1 MDVIKVADISLDPPA
16 VNFIHPPGTVFET
29 VSLLAENTSPIDIYI
44 QKESIEFGDVRP
56 GKSSLKK
63 IVDIENVGSQA
74 VDITLEIQG
83 TGNTSQTFFQQ
94 SLYTNNGIYDTEE
107 VICTLVPGN
116 NSNSITQLKVPSEW
130 KISGVREAILI
141 FWAEAH

>member
-63 IVDIENVGSQA
+63 
-74 VDITLEIQG
+74 
-83 TGNTSQTFFQQ
+83 
-94 SLYTNNGIYDTEE
+94 
-107 VICTLVPGN
+107 
-116 NSNSITQLKVPSEW
+116 
-130 KISGVREAILI
+130 
-141 FWAEAH
+141 